1 MLVYFPEPYRDELLY
16 SLLARYHRHVGSSSP
31 KQTLDDLFGSRGVI
45 ARLDL
50 QGSLGLLS
58 THLPPGWGMGPE
70 RLAVDYTLFPYYLA
84 FQPAGVRKR
93 VLRALIG
100 GSLAGLHL
108 LLGLA
113 SAASRVRQLRFCPEC
128 VLEMERT
135 HGEPYWRRTHQLPGA
150 LLCPDHGVILRSSGI
165 PSALG
170 NRHAFIAAT
179 SANCDCGRNVTPT
192 SLENDETLLSVA
204 RACRQALEIMP
215 QARNREKWA
224 AWYRIGLIRAG
235 LSSSSGR
242 VKQNELEARFRDH
255 FGVALQPLLAD
266 VGLADMSW
274 LVALTQRPSRALHP
288 LLNILLQEF
297 LKGLASDE
305 PFGAGPWPCLNP
317 LSGHQGELLVER
329 VVTHRN
335 RGRIVGVF
343 ECACGYAYAR
353 NVDHSSGTLSRPRPL
368 RFGAEFDRLIRQ
380 LVDDRIG
387 IRQAARRLHVDPR
400 TVRLR
405 AAKLNLNAIWAPA
418 NVSIP
423 VVCDSGGY
431 RKAWLDLQ
439 QNHPNLGRK
448 ALSELE
454 PALFM
459 WLYRHDKE
467 WLVTN
472 QPAAKVSRRVRVV
485 SPWASLDLEWMQRV
499 TDLAEKIRQEL
510 PPRKVTL
517 AEICRRTADPTW
529 LSSHLRRLPNTAVL
543 LGRLRD
549 TTASFQRRRVA
560 WAAHE
565 LARAGQSLAVWRIR
579 RKAGLSRQVTMEVEA
594 ALELAVSTVVPL
606 S

>member
-1 MLVYFPEPYRDELLY
+1 M
-16 SLLARYHRHVGSSSP
+16 
-31 KQTLDDLFGSRGVI
+31 
-45 ARLDL
+45 
-50 QGSLGLLS
+50 
-58 THLPPGWGMGPE
+58 
-70 RLAVDYTLFPYYLA
+70 
-84 FQPAGVRKR
+84 
-93 VLRALIG
+93 
-100 GSLAGLHL
+100 
-108 LLGLA
+108 
-113 SAASRVRQLRFCPEC
+113 
-128 VLEMERT
+128 
-135 HGEPYWRRTHQLPGA
+135 
-150 LLCPDHGVILRSSGI
+150 
-165 PSALG
+165 
-170 NRHAFIAAT
+170 
-179 SANCDCGRNVTPT
+179 
-192 SLENDETLLSVA
+192 
-204 RACRQALEIMP
+204 
-215 QARNREKWA
+215 
-224 AWYRIGLIRAG
+224 
-235 LSSSSGR
+235 
-242 VKQNELEARFRDH
+242 
-255 FGVALQPLLAD
+255 
-266 VGLADMSW
+266 
-274 LVALTQRPSRALHP
+274 
-288 LLNILLQEF
+288 
-297 LKGLASDE
+297 
-305 PFGAGPWPCLNP
+305 
-317 LSGHQGELLVER
+317 
-329 VVTHRN
+329 VTHRN

-353 NVDHSSGTLSRPRPL
+353 NVDNSSGTLSRPRPL

-405 AAKLNLNAIWAPA
+405 AAKLNLNAIWAA
-418 NVSIP
+418 ASVSMS
-423 VVCDSGGY
+423 VVCDSGGR
-431 RKAWLDLQ
+431 RKAWMDLQ
-439 QNHPNLGRK
+439 QKYPNLGRK
-448 ALSELE
+448 ALSKLE

-594 ALELAVSTVVPL
+594 ALELAVLPGAPL
-606 S
+606 L